1 MEKEISFNTTNEAKQ
16 FKKPKID
23 SGEYEFKIA
32 DIKPSADKSKNYFIL
47 DIVGAVFEG
56 EPVSLV
62 WSAPSNDEY
71 SPGTNVG
78 KLFLSVGLELGGNV
92 KASSLIGLSGRCVV
106 TEYAQSVPGKGTVVS
121 SSVGDLIIPEQ
132 KTEEPSQVD
141 SDDAGINEDSTM

>member
-1 MEKEISFNTTNEAKQ
+1 MEKELSFNTTNEAKQ

-23 SGEYEFKIA
+23 SGEYEFRIA

-47 DIVGAVFEG
+47 DIVGAVFED

-132 KTEEPSQVD
+132 KIVEPTETDTE
-141 SDDAGINEDSTM
+141 DAGVDPDGNL